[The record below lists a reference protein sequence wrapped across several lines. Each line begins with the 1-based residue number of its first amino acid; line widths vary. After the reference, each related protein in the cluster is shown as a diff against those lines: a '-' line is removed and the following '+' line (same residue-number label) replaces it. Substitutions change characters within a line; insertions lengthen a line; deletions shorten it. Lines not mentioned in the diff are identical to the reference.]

1 MVQKIV
7 SIPCVVDGDVCII
20 TKDFTKHSRQKHKKL
35 SPFKFI
41 AAFILACCI
50 FNTTSTAK
58 PETITGSMETYSE
71 QGKIEQLA
79 LQPTEALN
87 LLETIAPTLEELQNV
102 PQEVHSAE
110 FTVTA
115 YCSCEK
121 CCGSWA
127 KNRQGPVV
135 GAAGVPLVAG
145 SSVAV
150 DNSIFPFG
158 TVFTDPDGNE
168 YVAADTGSGVNGY
181 WLDIYMEDH
190 EAAREWGKKTIT
202 LSWN

>member
-1 MVQKIV
+1 MVTKIV
-7 SIPCVVDGDVCII
+7 SIPCVVDGEVCII
-20 TKDFTKHSRQKHKKL
+20 TKDFAKRPRRKHKKL
-35 SPFKFI
+35 SPFKFM
-41 AAFILACCI
+41 AAFILAGCI
-50 FNTTSTAK
+50 FSTIPAAK
-58 PETITGSMETYSE
+58 PETITRSMETYSE

-87 LLETIAPTLEELQNV
+87 ILETIDPTLEELQNV

-135 GAAGVPLVAG
+135 GAAGVSLVAG
-145 SSVAV
+145 YSVAV

-190 EAAREWGKKTIT
+190 EAARAWGKQTIT

>member
-20 TKDFTKHSRQKHKKL
+20 TKDFTKRPRRNHKKL
-35 SPFKFI
+35 IPFKI
-41 AAFILACCI
+41 ISAFILAA
-50 FNTTSTAK
+50 FMVNTIPTAK
-58 PETITGSMETYSE
+58 PESIVEPQKTFTE
-71 QGKIEQLA
+71 QGKSEDVA
-79 LQPTEALN
+79 LQPTEVLDI
-87 LLETIAPTLEELQNV
+87 LETIAPTLEELQNV
-102 PQEVHSAE
+102 PQEVHSSE

-150 DNSIFPFG
+150 DNSLFKFG
-158 TVFTDPDGNE
+158 TVFTDPNGNE

-190 EAAREWGKKTIT
+190 DAARAWGKQTIT

>member
-1 MVQKIV
+1 MVTKIV
-7 SIPCVVDGDVCII
+7 SIPCIVDGEVCII
-20 TKDFTKHSRQKHKKL
+20 TKDFTKRPSRKHKKL
-35 SPFKFI
+35 SPFKLM
-41 AAFILACCI
+41 AAFILAGCI
-50 FNTTSTAK
+50 FSTIPTAK
-58 PETITGSMETYSE
+58 TEAVVEPQETFTE
-71 QGKIEQLA
+71 QGKVGNVA
-79 LQPTEALN
+79 LQPTEVLD

-135 GAAGVPLVAG
+135 GAAGTELIPDV
-145 SSVAV
+145 SVAV
-150 DNSIFPFG
+150 DNSIFSFG
-158 TVFTDPDGNE
+158 TVFTDPQGHE
-168 YVAADTGSGVNGY
+168 FIAADTGSGVEGY

-190 EAAREWGKKTIT
+190 EVAKQWGKQKVT
-202 LSWN
+202 LTW

>member
-7 SIPCVVDGDVCII
+7 SIPCVVDGEVCII
-20 TKDFTKHSRQKHKKL
+20 TKDFTKRPSRKHKKR
-35 SPFKFI
+35 SPFKFM
-41 AAFILACCI
+41 AAFILAGCI
-50 FNTTSTAK
+50 FSTIPTAK
-58 PETITGSMETYSE
+58 PEAIVEQQKTFTE
-71 QGKIEQLA
+71 QGKFRDVA
-79 LQPTEALN
+79 LQPTEALD
-87 LLETIAPTLEELQNV
+87 LLETIAPILEELQNV

-145 SSVAV
+145 TSVAV
-150 DNSIFPFG
+150 DNSLFKFG
-158 TVFTDPDGNE
+158 TVFTDPSGNE

-190 EAAREWGKKTIT
+190 EAARAWGKQTIT
-202 LSWN
+202 LSWK